1 MLPQDDAEKVV
12 RRKLLVKSKG
22 LKRSDL
28 KIRVTFTPASDA
40 SIRLRRLFDLL
51 LRELPRGQEA
61 SNKDAKEDK

>member
-1 MLPQDDAEKVV
+1 MLLQDDAEKVV
-12 RRKLLVKSKG
+12 RRKLLVKSKR

-28 KIRVTFTPASDA
+28 KIRVTFTPTSDA

-61 SNKDAKEDK
+61 SNQDAKEDK